1 MGKILQT
8 ILVLTEKN
16 VRLHEKDQIIVPYH
30 RTVWINYKRFNM
42 GAWWICRGILFGGH
56 HHHYGGHHHSG
67 GHHFKGH
74 DPSGR
79 HHHHSDYGLRGS
91 LGIDGGKFWP
101 YYRRDSSPYNGVYGL
116 GYGGGY
122 PLIIYIKQ
130 EDSEKADTEPQ
141 TNDWSNWNAW
151 HWCSK
156 PEGYYPYVKKC
167 LNDWI
172 PNAPQPTASKD

>member
-1 MGKILQT
+1 MQKIKLLCL
-8 ILVLTEKN
+8 I
-16 VRLHEKDQIIVPYH
+16 
-30 RTVWINYKRFNM
+30 TV
-42 GAWWICRGILFGGH
+42 LFGSITSDSIWARGGYVEEYYFGSH
-56 HHHYGGHHHSG
+56 HHHYGGHHLYEG
-67 GHHFKGH
+67 RHFKGH
-74 DPSGR
+74 YPGGR
-79 HHHHSDYGLRGS
+79 HRHHSDYSLRES
-91 LGIDGGKFWP
+91 LDIDGGRYWP

-122 PLIIYIKQ
+122 PLVIYIQQ

>member
-1 MGKILQT
+1 MKKIKLFC
-8 ILVLTEKN
+8 L
-16 VRLHEKDQIIVPYH
+16 IIVLFGSI
-30 RTVWINYKRFNM
+30 TSGSIW
-42 GAWWICRGILFGGH
+42 ARGGYVEEYYFGGH
-56 HHHYGGHHHSG
+56 HHHYGGYHHYG
-67 GHHFKGH
+67 GHHIKGH
-74 DPSGR
+74 YPGGR
-79 HHHHSDYGLRGS
+79 HHHYNDYGLRES
-91 LGIDGGKFWP
+91 LGIDGGRYRP

-122 PLIIYIKQ
+122 PLVIYIQQ

-172 PNAPQPTASKD
+172 PSPPQPTASKD